1 MTSLLKV
8 SDQMFTHLALVLK
21 DRRAAAPA
29 PVPPPSGVG
38 GTPATTPT
46 VAEQA
51 ISLVS
56 SLRKDRTAAPP
67 PPPPVSAEKPDVLEQ
82 LSKLAALR
90 DAGVVTEDEFAA
102 KKAELLSRM

>member
-1 MTSLLKV
+1 
-8 SDQMFTHLALVLK
+8 
-21 DRRAAAPA
+21 
-29 PVPPPSGVG
+29 
-38 GTPATTPT
+38 
-46 VAEQA
+46 AEQA
-51 ISLVS
+51 FSLGS
-56 SLRKDRTAAPP
+56 PLRKDRTAPP